1 MLDFRMETFLEVC
14 KDLNFT
20 KTARR
25 LNMTQPAVSQHI
37 RWLEEAYGARL
48 FFLSGK
54 EDESH
59 TGRRDAEKFR
69 GYHVP

>member
-37 RWLEEAYGARL
+37 R
-48 FFLSGK
+48 
-54 EDESH
+54 
-59 TGRRDAEKFR
+59 
-69 GYHVP
+69 